1 MPGRTDNEIKNYWNT
16 HLKKK
21 FQIKDKESETNASPI
36 CTTTSPKESITEYY
50 EPNSS
55 LKSLEVPL
63 MDQLADKTMPRVLFA
78 DWLDVDLSSTN
89 KNDHAVRSSW
99 RSSNADGPIKA
110 EGLLGFGEVEILGE
124 LALMQFDDGY
134 ELMGSEFFDLSQM
147 DEICDSFVQ

>member
-1 MPGRTDNEIKNYWNT
+1 
-16 HLKKK
+16 
-21 FQIKDKESETNASPI
+21 
-36 CTTTSPKESITEYY
+36 
-50 EPNSS
+50 
-55 LKSLEVPL
+55 
-63 MDQLADKTMPRVLFA
+63 MPRVLFA